1 MRGIIADA
9 NIEGHVERI
18 MDVIR
23 ATDWSDYWDALGLEV
38 VSFPELGL
46 VPASPDVEV
55 WRVCQQEKLVLVTAN
70 RNHDWDESLEAT
82 IRLEGTQS
90 SLPVLTLSD
99 ADRVLKNSGY
109 ARRIAIRI
117 LEILDVIENH
127 RGTGRL

>member
-1 MRGIIADA
+1 VRGIIADA